1 MKKQHRRVPT
11 KELVEGAPLA
21 PGILLQS
28 LSIIDV
34 SLHHDLTTSFTEK
47 KKKFAVYTIRVHSF
61 QSVGPKK
68 VNHRFSSFRELH
80 RKLLQLKT
88 THYYLLKGLKF
99 PSKFTFGPSTS
110 NRVVKKRTKKLEIY
124 LRTILQRVTKTRE
137 EARRDPACALL
148 REFLLL
154 RAISG
159 SGRRGAAPD
168 PMLKVRVASEA
179 FSAQNATLR
188 VSLWL
193 WCCGLWFVV
202 CGLWFVV
209 VSMLSCCCCSLYCC
223 WTVISRKISSSLLFL
238 LFFFS
243 SFLLLVTSFFFLLR
257 SMVLE

>member
-11 KELVEGAPLA
+11 KELVEGDPLA
-21 PGILLQS
+21 PGLLLQS
-28 LSIIDV
+28 LSITDV
-34 SLHHDLTTSFTEK
+34 SLHHDLTTSFTER

-61 QSVGPKK
+61 QSVGPRK

-88 THYYLLKGLKF
+88 HSYLLKGLKF
-99 PSKFTFGPSTS
+99 PSKFTLGHSTS
-110 NRVVKKRTKKLEIY
+110 NRVVKKRTKNLEIY

-148 REFLLL
+148 RDFLLL

-179 FSAQNATLR
+179 FQAQTATLR
-188 VSLWL
+188 VS
-193 WCCGLWFVV
+193 
-202 CGLWFVV
+202 
-209 VSMLSCCCCSLYCC
+209 
-223 WTVISRKISSSLLFL
+223 
-238 LFFFS
+238 
-243 SFLLLVTSFFFLLR
+243 
-257 SMVLE
+257 